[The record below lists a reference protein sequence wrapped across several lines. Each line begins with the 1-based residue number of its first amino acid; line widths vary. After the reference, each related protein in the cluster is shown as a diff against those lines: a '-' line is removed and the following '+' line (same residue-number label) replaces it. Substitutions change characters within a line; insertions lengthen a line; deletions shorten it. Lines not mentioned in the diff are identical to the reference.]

1 MRRRL
6 LRLSALV
13 FFAALLVSVYW
24 LEKADTPIKD
34 PIPATPSP
42 RATGADAERAL
53 PEGGS
58 ATRSG
63 EARAGATPATAPANV
78 PGISAAIPTAAPEE
92 SDQPATL
99 WLAQEELAALSP
111 LPDVIQRWAEQ
122 ETPVRIGDQNN
133 QGDAAAVAAAYAC
146 VYAGEQRY
154 CDRARALIDEVANTN
169 VIGMKTLALNRN
181 LAGYVVAASLLG
193 EQDPAFAA
201 WLQEV
206 LHARTWTA
214 WTDDWSVYRSAMQE
228 PSNGGCH
235 ARASVTAI
243 ALYTGDAALLDEVAN
258 RFHDWL
264 GRSAAGWL
272 WDEKESWW
280 QSARDP
286 DEFSGVNPA
295 GATLLID
302 DMLHNVDGVL
312 PEDMKRSGRP
322 EYPFPV
328 EEYVRECQQGMVA
341 TAWMLHQAGYP
352 AFEWEEQAILRSFRW
367 FVEEAGG
374 TYRGDDAGLPYLIRA
389 VYGVDYVTESARP
402 GKNGLG
408 FYDWT
413 HAEGLAASG
422 GDPSAG
428 ADG

>member
-6 LRLSALV
+6 LRVIALV
-13 FFAALLVSVYW
+13 IGAGLLASVYW
-24 LEKADTPIKD
+24 LSQQEVPTVAQLPG
-34 PIPATPSP
+34 TPSLRP
-42 RATGADAERAL
+42 TVAGSDRAL
-53 PEGGS
+53 
-58 ATRSG
+58 G
-63 EARAGATPATAPANV
+63 EDDSSTALQARRVTGTPTAPPTGI
-78 PGISAAIPTAAPEE
+78 PGMAATIPTPTPEE
-92 SDQPATL
+92 SKLPAAF
-99 WLAQEELAALSP
+99 WLAEEELAALPS
-111 LPDVIQRWAEQ
+111 LPDAIQNWAER
-122 ETPVRIGDQNN
+122 ETQVRIGDQNN

-146 VYAGEQRY
+146 IYAGERRF
-154 CDRARALIDEVANTN
+154 CDRVRALIREAANTD
-169 VIGMKTLALNRN
+169 VWGMKTLSLNRN
-181 LAGYVVAASLLG
+181 LAGYAVAASLLG
-193 EQDPAFAA
+193 EYDPAFAA
-201 WLQEV
+201 WLQEAI
-206 LHARTWTA
+206 HTRTWTA
-214 WTDDWSVYRSAMQE
+214 WTDDWTVYRSAMQE

-264 GRSAAGWL
+264 GRSADGWL

-280 QSARDP
+280 QSASNP
-286 DEFSGVNPA
+286 DEFNGVNPA

-302 DMLHNVDGVL
+302 GVPRNVDGVL

-322 EYPFPV
+322 EYPFPI

-352 AFEWEEQAILRSFRW
+352 AFEWEDQAVLRSFRW

-374 TYRGDDAGLPYLIRA
+374 EYRGDDAGLPYLIRA
-389 VYGVDYVTESARP
+389 VYGVDYVTEPARP

-413 HAEGLAASG
+413 HGEGQTAASG
-422 GDPSAG
+422 SPSSET
-428 ADG
+428 DG